1 MHLFENHQKGIIS
14 DAEFWEKL
22 FHIFLNFHRVV
33 EIYEKSQFSVKMY
46 DEEEY
51 KTRLY

>member
-22 FHIFLNFHRVV
+22 FQIFPNFYRVV
-33 EIYEKSQFSVKMY
+33 EIYQKSQFSVKMY
-46 DEEEY
+46 DEEKY
-51 KTRLY
+51 KKRL